1 MASDQTLPATP
12 AKRLQARREG
22 RVVKSRQLVTA
33 ALLLGSTILLQWQ
46 ASPVQQDLQDLWQNL
61 WKQPQITD
69 QPLSTISAQWST
81 AEFWLQNAVP
91 VLVSLAP
98 LITGIL
104 TLALLGSLLQTGVI
118 LTPHQL
124 APDVNRLNPNR
135 WWQRVTSPAYQ
146 AEVVG
151 SMLRSVIILS
161 VTAITLWSLR
171 EDIATLSV
179 LPASQLTSSGIE
191 ILAQILIQIGLV
203 YLAFGSLDY
212 FWQRSKLERSLRMTP
227 EELRQEQKQ
236 GTPQSRQRNSEK
248 PDTERMKLQQSLA
261 DAAIVIYAP
270 DGAAVAIAYDP
281 TQMDVPRIQK
291 IWGNDSQQSKILE
304 EVLTAARM
312 AGKDCVQHHR
322 LTTLIASTLQSGQQI
337 PSHLYQEVANLLR
350 QA

>member
-33 ALLLGSTILLQWQ
+33 TLLLGSTILLQWQ
-46 ASPVQQDLQDLWQNL
+46 ASPVQRDLQELWQNL
-61 WKQPQITD
+61 WRQPRNID
-69 QPLSTISAQWST
+69 EPLSAISAQWTT
-81 AEFWLQNAVP
+81 ADFWLQTAIP

-98 LITGIL
+98 LITGVL

-118 LTPHQL
+118 FTPNQLTPNT
-124 APDVNRLNPNR
+124 NRLNPNR
-135 WWQRVTSPAYQ
+135 WWQRITSAAYQ

-171 EDIATLSV
+171 EDIAILSV
-179 LPASQLTSSGIE
+179 LPARQLTSSGIE
-191 ILAQILIQIGLV
+191 VLTQILIQIGLV

-212 FWQRSKLERSLRMTP
+212 FWQRSKLEKSLRMTP

-236 GTPQSRQRNSEK
+236 RTLQPRQPSPK
-248 PDTERMKLQQSLA
+248 KTSAERKILRQTLA
-261 DAAIVIYAP
+261 NAAIVVYTP
-270 DGAAVAIAYDP
+270 GGAVVAIAYDP
-281 TQMDVPRIQK
+281 LQMDVPRIQK
-291 IWGNDSQQSKILE
+291 IWRKESQQNPTQE
-304 EVLTAARM
+304 EVLSTARTV
-312 AGKDCVQHHR
+312 GIDCVQHHR

-337 PSHLYQEVANLLR
+337 PPPLYQEVANLFR
-350 QA
+350 